1 MYFDEVDTPNLVEK
15 VQNYSIKKEQVTI
28 PDDLGLPFKSWLDI
42 DPIPIKLSI
51 PKQENDLNALRP
63 PFSVVGN
70 KRSRPDNVNS
80 EIEKLQPDLSQKPR
94 LSALP
99 TEI

>member
-42 DPIPIKLSI
+42 DPTPIKLSI
-51 PKQENDLNALRP
+51 PK
-63 PFSVVGN
+63 
-70 KRSRPDNVNS
+70 
-80 EIEKLQPDLSQKPR
+80 
-94 LSALP
+94 
-99 TEI
+99 